1 MKTPMGEKWTR
12 REAAGALLA
21 AAARPAWSGQEPSGR
36 DALAEARKELEQTRK
51 RLREVELPEQTAPAF
66 VFRP

>member
-1 MKTPMGEKWTR
+1 MAEKWTR

-21 AAARPAWSGQEPSGR
+21 AAAVPAARSQERTPQQR
-36 DALAEARKELEQTRK
+36 ALAEAREELARTRRK
-51 RLREVELPEQTAPAF
+51 LQEFPLPEDTAPAF